1 MMQSLPVSSWP
12 MHDPLVWAEACRP
25 TQRLR
30 LGGLASHM
38 KPVTQDDLARRY
50 GYFLWA
56 LMQARQLDPAE
67 QAGAQIVPDTLE
79 HFISLAEPHWS
90 SVTLYQSVY
99 KLRRIAEILAPETS
113 FAWLREIEADL
124 RAAAHPAR
132 RRENV
137 TTDELVEAG
146 EALFREAG
154 KASHLKPK
162 EQARRARNGLMIA
175 LLALRPIRHR
185 NFSEL
190 TLGSTFRHL
199 DGNWWI
205 VLEAG
210 DTKAGRIDEKRV
222 PQDLV
227 PLVERYLTV
236 YRPILLTQKDKA
248 SREARKSNGA
258 TRPMLINLPQH
269 EAGALWISVTGV
281 PLTYSAVGAAIVETT
296 EATLGIRLSPHAFR
310 RAAKATATFLGGA
323 YPGLARG
330 VLQHNG
336 DRVGE
341 ENYDSSSSRRAA
353 LESSSIVRDLTR

>member
-1 MMQSLPVSSWP
+1 
-12 MHDPLVWAEACRP
+12 
-25 TQRLR
+25 
-30 LGGLASHM
+30 
-38 KPVTQDDLARRY
+38 
-50 GYFLWA
+50 
-56 LMQARQLDPAE
+56 
-67 QAGAQIVPDTLE
+67 
-79 HFISLAEPHWS
+79 
-90 SVTLYQSVY
+90 
-99 KLRRIAEILAPETS
+99 
-113 FAWLREIEADL
+113 
-124 RAAAHPAR
+124 
-132 RRENV
+132 
-137 TTDELVEAG
+137 LVEAG
-146 EALFREAG
+146 ETLFREAE

-175 LLALRPIRHR
+175 LLALRPMRHK

-199 DGNWWI
+199 DGTWWI

-222 PQDLV
+222 PQDLI

-236 YRPILLTQKDKA
+236 YRPILFAQEDKA
-248 SREARKSNGA
+248 SVEASKGNEAPR
-258 TRPMLINLPQH
+258 TMLNNLPQQ

-281 PLTYSAVGAAIVETT
+281 PLTYSAVGAAITGTT

-310 RAAKATATFLGGA
+310 RAAKVTATLLGGA
-323 YPGLARG
+323 YPRLARG

-353 LESSSIVRDLTR
+353 LELASIIRDLTG